1 MEWQAVGV
9 SVQGSYHI
17 DQKLPCQ
24 DAAKYETS
32 SDYQIIIGAVSDG
45 MGSARHSEIGSALA
59 VNTALSE
66 IKSKMPWQEQP
77 SNEQVRSIFYTVL
90 EKVQASLKK
99 EAEKEGYSLK
109 DLACTLL
116 LFVATP
122 KWLAAMQV
130 GDGLIVVRRST
141 GENYELLFRPDKGK
155 RYPNETTPVTSSYA
169 DREMQVDV
177 KSGCYQFIC
186 AATDGIE
193 NISLVK
199 REGWRPFEN
208 FFKPL
213 EEQIMLSQ
221 NTVNQKEMEIQDF
234 LNSEQVNQETDDDK
248 TLLLCVYSN
257 FGIQRETQTET
268 SAFDKAN
275 REVATTQRCE
285 ASSRPRPQASS
296 RLIDGLPHWS
306 LDIAKVIVIALVMT
320 LVSSLIQTHLPIFLG
335 RMIYFIFNLAVIS
348 CIWFLRDRKFK
359 LL

>member
-1 MEWQAVGV
+1 MEWQVVGV

-24 DAAKYETS
+24 DAAKYETF
-32 SDYQIIIGAVSDG
+32 SDNQIIIGAVSDG

-66 IKSKMPWQEQP
+66 IKSRMCWQHQP
-77 SNEQVRSIFYTVL
+77 SNEQVRDIFYTVL
-90 EKVQASLKK
+90 ETVKASLKE
-99 EAEKEGYSLK
+99 EAEKKGYSLK

-116 LFVATP
+116 IFVATP

-130 GDGLIVVRRST
+130 GDGLIVVRRSK

-169 DREMQVDV
+169 EREMQVDV

-186 AATDGIE
+186 AGTDGIE

-199 REGWRPFEN
+199 REAWRPFEN

-221 NTVNQKEMEIQDF
+221 NTVNQKEMEIEDF

-268 SAFDKAN
+268 SAFDKDN

-285 ASSRPRPQASS
+285 VSSRPRTQARA

-306 LDIAKVIVIALVMT
+306 FDIAKVIVIALVMT
-320 LVSSLIQTHLPIFLG
+320 LVCSLIQTHLPIFLWQLA
-335 RMIYFIFNLAVIS
+335 YFIFNLTIIS
-348 CIWFLRDRKFK
+348 CVWFLRNGRY
-359 LL
+359 

>member
-1 MEWQAVGV
+1 MEWQVVGV

-24 DAAKYETS
+24 DAAKYETF
-32 SDYQIIIGAVSDG
+32 SDNQIIIGAVSDG

-66 IKSKMPWQEQP
+66 IKSRMCWQHQP
-77 SNEQVRSIFYTVL
+77 SNEQVRDIFYTVL
-90 EKVQASLKK
+90 ETVKASLKK
-99 EAEKEGYSLK
+99 EAEKKGYSLK

-116 LFVATP
+116 IFVATP

-130 GDGLIVVRRST
+130 GDGLIVVRRSK

-155 RYPNETTPVTSSYA
+155 RYPNETTSVTSSYA
-169 DREMQVDV
+169 EREMQVDV

-199 REGWRPFEN
+199 REAWRPFEN

-221 NTVNQKEMEIQDF
+221 NTVNQKEMEIEDF

-268 SAFDKAN
+268 SAFDKPN

-285 ASSRPRPQASS
+285 VSSRPRTQARA
-296 RLIDGLPHWS
+296 RLIDGLPDGS
-306 LDIAKVIVIALVMT
+306 FDIAKVIVIALVMT
-320 LVSSLIQTHLPIFLG
+320 LVCSLIQTHLPIFLG
-335 RMIYFIFNLAVIS
+335 QLAYFIFNLTIIS
-348 CIWFLRDRKFK
+348 CVWFLKHGRY
-359 LL
+359 